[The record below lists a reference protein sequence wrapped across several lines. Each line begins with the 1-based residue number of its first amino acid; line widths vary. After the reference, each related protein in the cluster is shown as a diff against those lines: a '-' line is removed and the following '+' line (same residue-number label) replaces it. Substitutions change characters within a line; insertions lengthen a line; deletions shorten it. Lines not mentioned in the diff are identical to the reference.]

1 VKTHVT
7 WIGAAGVV
15 LLALTVTQAPVDT
28 QSGTTIDIGLAGRA
42 NANVSIGSSGTFVG
56 VAWAARTKDDVTDI
70 YTAMSRDGGRSFA
83 APVRVNQMPGEA
95 SVSGEQPPRIVLTP
109 CQSGDP
115 AMVVV
120 WTAKSASSTRLVSAR
135 STDGGKSF
143 GPAAPVPGSDASGNR
158 GWESAAVTATG
169 DVVAVWV
176 DHRDAPT
183 RTPDAT
189 GTGHQHGATHPR
201 SPGERLARA
210 QLSQIFFASLNQ
222 PGSARAI
229 ARGVCYCCKT
239 SVATS
244 VDGTVVAAW
253 RHVYPGSI
261 RDIALATS
269 SDGGRTFAPP
279 VRVSEDNWVLD
290 GCPENGPAIALDH
303 ANAIHVVWPTLI
315 PDSAGAEP
323 TMALFYATSKDG
335 QRFTTRQLIPTEGV
349 PRHPQ
354 IAIGPAGTIT
364 VVWDEQLKGE
374 RRIVVARGTSG
385 DKNSLHFVR
394 QPLSDVAGTYP
405 AVTSLAD
412 AAIVTWTSGATED
425 SVLRVERHPAVR

>member
-15 LLALTVTQAPVDT
+15 LLALTVTEAPVDT
-28 QSGTTIDIGLAGRA
+28 RSGTTIDIGLAGRA
-42 NANVSIGSSGTFVG
+42 NANVSIGSSGAFVG

-70 YTAMSRDGGRSFA
+70 YSAMSRDGGRSFA

-95 SVSGEQPPRIVLTP
+95 SVSGEQPPRIVLSR
-109 CQSGDP
+109 SGVP
-115 AMVVV
+115 AIVVV
-120 WTAKSASSTRLVSAR
+120 WTAKSASGTRLVSAR
-135 STDGGKSF
+135 STDGGESF

-158 GWESAAVTATG
+158 GWESAAVTADG

-176 DHRDAPT
+176 DHREVPT
-183 RTPDAT
+183 RTGDAT
-189 GTGHQHGATHPR
+189 GTGHQRGATHPL
-201 SPGERLARA
+201 SPGEGVARA
-210 QLSQIFFASLNQ
+210 QFSQIFFASLNQ

-253 RHVYPGSI
+253 RHVYPGNI

-290 GCPENGPAIALDH
+290 GCPENGPAVAIDH

-315 PDSAGAEP
+315 PGSAGADA

-335 QRFTTRQLIPTEGV
+335 QRFTTRQQIPTEGV

-374 RRIVVARGTSG
+374 RRIVVATGTSG
-385 DKNSLHFVR
+385 AKNSVHFVR
-394 QPLSDVAGTYP
+394 QLVSDEAGTYP
-405 AVTSLAD
+405 AVTSLTD
-412 AAIVTWTSGATED
+412 AAIVTWTSGTTGD
-425 SVLRVERHPAVR
+425 SVLRVERHPAAR